1 MGDHYGDES
10 QSASDQDELIGG
22 SDLDADLTDTEEM
35 QFTFCKGGLMDT
47 LGNNNDQ
54 ESCSNYS
61 FQPQHEPKSKLIFFG
76 MVIMLF
82 LSAFVLLICFPLYFQ
97 QLNVGSY
104 NNDEVDGGAVGGGKT
119 KGGSGN
125 VMPIENNKQQPHNNS
140 NLSVS
145 NAYGAILYVSTLITS
160 FLLLATVI
168 ASWSLKWNLMVHK
181 FPMPWKR

>member
-10 QSASDQDELIGG
+10 QSASDQDELIGA
-22 SDLDADLTDTEEM
+22 SDLDADLSDTEEM

-47 LGNNNDQ
+47 LGNDQ

-61 FQPQHEPKSKLIFFG
+61 SVPHNEPKSKLIFFG

-104 NNDEVDGGAVGGGKT
+104 NDDGVGVADGGKT
-119 KGGSGN
+119 KSGGNINGNNHNN
-125 VMPIENNKQQPHNNS
+125 VMATENNRPHSS
-140 NLSVS
+140 NLSAS

-168 ASWSLKWNLMVHK
+168 ASWSLKWNLTVHK